1 MERILHSTFL
11 IDGVPQELTPAD
23 ILQECSLPGVVP
35 PGEDGGQIADET
47 LDVTADSGRFYEMDP
62 DDIADAVL
70 ALPRRPLPLPY
81 AASYT
86 AARMARALVDAIWMG
101 GHFRLGDLE
110 LKGEWKWNDR
120 EIGNM
125 AAFYASVEKAGEY
138 MDALGL
144 RFKEL
149 QFSTGTPSVHFKAVT
164 TPGEEASPEE
174 EESLFRE
181 LPFRTAHPRIS
192 ARRRCP
198 ASILPETSDWLIYIP
213 FDSCDFRLGGSA
225 AATVTAAQ
233 APTAPEIGDADYFID
248 CYEVVRELVEDG
260 IVKAGATVG
269 EGGLLTTLRTMASS
283 TGADISVGD
292 ICRAYSEL
300 PLRVLFSEV
309 PGVILQIADLD
320 YDYIDAEL
328 LLQDV
333 AYFPLGH
340 PVPGSTA
347 VTVLSSED
355 SGIHGILKSLLNT
368 LEGED

>member
-1 MERILHSTFL
+1 MGSSPASAECLHALLREREFEI
-11 IDGVPQELTPAD
+11 V
-23 ILQECSLPGVVP
+23 GVVTQP
-35 PGEDGGQIADET
+35 DRPT
-47 LDVTADSGRFYEMDP
+47 GRGKVMSP
-62 DDIADAVL
+62 CAL
-70 ALPRRPLPLPY
+70 AKY
-81 AASYT
+81 A
-86 AARMARALVDAIWMG
+86 
-101 GHFRLGDLE
+101 
-110 LKGEWKWNDR
+110 
-120 EIGNM
+120 
-125 AAFYASVEKAGEY
+125 
-138 MDALGL
+138 
-144 RFKEL
+144 
-149 QFSTGTPSVHFKAVT
+149 
-164 TPGEEASPEE
+164 
-174 EESLFRE
+174 
-181 LPFRTAHPRIS
+181 
-192 ARRRCP
+192 
-198 ASILPETSDWLIYIP
+198 
-213 FDSCDFRLGGSA
+213 
-225 AATVTAAQ
+225 
-233 APTAPEIGDADYFID
+233 ADYFID

-260 IVKAGATVG
+260 IVKSGATVG

-328 LLQDV
+328 LLQYV